1 MNPYEILGSLIQNG
15 MGASSGR
22 LNHSLGNEGLG
33 GAGGFPGAWSG
44 AGYGGG
50 GGMPGAGGGM
60 PGAGG
65 GLFDILGKV
74 LGGGN
79 AAPSAAPS
87 GGGFPGAGFPGSS
100 GLPGGGGAGP
110 AAAILKQVAGAI
122 LGGSGGSGS
131 GASATGAGAMAV
143 LAGLAAKALAASRAS
158 SAAAARPSA
167 PQAQAQAESEDSLA
181 AVLAGLRKAANPREE
196 TLVQD
201 IAALTVRAMLNAAKA
216 DGRIDEGEAQRLV
229 GKLQEDGLTAEDE
242 RFLREEIR
250 KPMETDAIVRAART
264 PQVAAQVY
272 AASVLAIEADTDV
285 ERRYLQDL
293 AARLGLNQQ
302 TVAYVHRSLG
312 MA

>member
-1 MNPYEILGSLIQNG
+1 
-15 MGASSGR
+15 
-22 LNHSLGNEGLG
+22 
-33 GAGGFPGAWSG
+33 
-44 AGYGGG
+44 
-50 GGMPGAGGGM
+50 
-60 PGAGG
+60 
-65 GLFDILGKV
+65 
-74 LGGGN
+74 
-79 AAPSAAPS
+79 
-87 GGGFPGAGFPGSS
+87 
-100 GLPGGGGAGP
+100 
-110 AAAILKQVAGAI
+110 
-122 LGGSGGSGS
+122 
-131 GASATGAGAMAV
+131 
-143 LAGLAAKALAASRAS
+143 
-158 SAAAARPSA
+158 
-167 PQAQAQAESEDSLA
+167 
-181 AVLAGLRKAANPREE
+181 
-196 TLVQD
+196 
-201 IAALTVRAMLNAAKA
+201 MLNAAKA

>member
-33 GAGGFPGAWSG
+33 GAGGFPGAGSG

-74 LGGGN
+74 LGGAS

-87 GGGFPGAGFPGSS
+87 RPSFPGGGFPGGSGAS
-100 GLPGGGGAGP
+100 SGGGAGP
-110 AAAILKQVAGAI
+110 TAEVLKQVAGAI
-122 LGGSGGSGS
+122 LGGSGGSG
-131 GASATGAGAMAV
+131 ANATGAGAMAV

-158 SAAAARPSA
+158 SAAAPRSPA

-264 PQVAAQVY
+264 PQVAAQIY
-272 AASVLAIEADTDV
+272 AASVVAIEADTDV

-302 TVAYVHRSLG
+302 AVAYVHRSLG

>member
-15 MGASSGR
+15 LGASSGR

-33 GAGGFPGAWSG
+33 GAGGFPGAGSG
-44 AGYGGG
+44 AGYGG
-50 GGMPGAGGGM
+50 GGGM

-74 LGGGN
+74 LGG
-79 AAPSAAPS
+79 ASAAPS
-87 GGGFPGAGFPGSS
+87 TAPSRPSFPGGGFPGAGTSS
-100 GLPGGGGAGP
+100 GGGAGP
-110 AAAILKQVAGAI
+110 TAEILKQVAGAI
-122 LGGSGGSGS
+122 LGGSGGSG
-131 GASATGAGAMAV
+131 ANATGAGAMAV
-143 LAGLAAKALAASRAS
+143 LVGLAAKALAASRAS
-158 SAAAARPSA
+158 GAAAPRSLA
-167 PQAQAQAESEDSLA
+167 PQVQAESEDNLV
-181 AVLAGLRKAANPREE
+181 AVLAGLRKAANPEEE

-264 PQVAAQVY
+264 PQVAVQIY
-272 AASVLAIEADTDV
+272 AASVLAIDVDTEV

-293 AARLGLNQQ
+293 AARLGLDQQ
-302 TVAYVHRSLG
+302 TVAYVHRSL
-312 MA
+312 AVA

>member
-33 GAGGFPGAWSG
+33 GAGGFPGAGSG
-44 AGYGGG
+44 AGYGG
-50 GGMPGAGGGM
+50 GGGM

-74 LGGGN
+74 LGGAS

-87 GGGFPGAGFPGSS
+87 RPSFPGGGFPGGSGAS
-100 GLPGGGGAGP
+100 SGGGAGP
-110 AAAILKQVAGAI
+110 TAEVLKQVAGAI
-122 LGGSGGSGS
+122 LGGSGGSG
-131 GASATGAGAMAV
+131 ANATGAGAMAV

-158 SAAAARPSA
+158 SAAAPRSPA

-181 AVLAGLRKAANPREE
+181 AVLAGLRKAANPQEE

-264 PQVAAQVY
+264 PQVAAQIY
-272 AASVLAIEADTDV
+272 AASVVAIEADTDV

-302 TVAYVHRSLG
+302 AVAYVHRSLG